1 MITVKIVPNEKGN
14 PAHGYTTYGPV
25 RGSCRHQHRTLWA
38 ATRCVAADRASCRR
52 QSGYSDRAESRVDA
66 EGYRHPLTEA
76 EAEWVLYD
84 Y

>member
-1 MITVKIVPNEKGN
+1 MNTIQIIQEEGTQQTTR
-14 PAHGYTTYGPV
+14 YTTYGPV
-25 RGSCRHQHRTLWA
+25 RGSCRHQHRTLRA

-52 QSGYSDRAESRVDA
+52 QGGYSDRAESRVDA

-76 EAEWVLYD
+76 EAEWVLYG